1 MLPVLGWYTS
11 LPHTAA
17 AASITTTTITTT
29 TATTTVTTTIITTT
43 NNNNV
48 FWGFEYSQHVLYV
61 LRPRPGV
68 GMTFGKAG

>member
-17 AASITTTTITTT
+17 AASITTTTTTT
-29 TATTTVTTTIITTT
+29 TAITTVTTTTTT
-43 NNNNV
+43 TNNNV

-68 GMTFGKAG
+68 EITFGKAG